1 MIHKIL
7 LFSIIILQS
16 INVYASDDPV
26 EKEDLGG
33 RYRIG
38 GNLGVFQV
46 WNKTSIPVFD
56 NDAGC
61 GTFSNGTRDSFY
73 AGLNFGYNII
83 DDFLVADVRALY
95 EERAVFLETTTACS
109 EYLNKITNKYEP
121 FVRLHTYDAKL
132 QYVAFDFGA
141 KIKPFYYVDGFSHLP
156 IYFRLGFEAGQP
168 LFSTNYVNTEEI
180 VSPETALFP
189 DDTKKHIVGQG
200 AISDA
205 GTAYGASFSLLADFR
220 LRSGMIITPEISYR
234 FGLNSIVSSSDWFAD
249 ILRIGFGV
257 SWEFG
262 ADKPEPE
269 PEPEIEIAKPEKE
282 IIIKKTPAITS
293 LTSGGL
299 SITETVVTQTYPLL
313 PYVFFDSASADLRTV
328 YKNADLT
335 AENSATYQLP
345 KSTLAIYYHFLDIV
359 GMRLTGNPDADI
371 TITGMTDGKELP
383 AAGKRLEIAKYRAV
397 AVADYLHDKW
407 GIARDRMKIKNMD
420 TPRLATSSEYREG
433 FQENRRVEIASNNS
447 DILKPIVHSKFVE
460 FHANKTELIFKT
472 EIEDAADVESWSFS
486 LDLPETAMI
495 YFEENG
501 RPSKNIK
508 VGLNQNQINRIGNEI
523 LKNNKNKNDV
533 NKNNVNKN
541 KNNVNKNKNKNNA
554 NKNIVSATLKI
565 RSKDGR
571 LVEKTVAIDIKRNR
585 NNFEIGRLNLIVFD
599 FDRSEIS
606 NQNKQMISEFIKAAI
621 KQSSK
626 SNITGSTDRLGEME
640 YNQSLSLDRAKS
652 VERYLRRIM
661 PEINIESVKGIGASN
676 LKYDN
681 NLPEGRF
688 YCRTVLIEVK
698 TPLKSN

>member
-26 EKEDLGG
+26 KKEDLSG

-61 GTFSNGTRDSFY
+61 GTFSNGTRGSFY

-83 DDFLVADVRALY
+83 DDFIVADVRALY
-95 EERAVFLETTTACS
+95 EERAAYLETTTACS

-141 KIKPFYYVDGFSHLP
+141 KIKPFYYVNGFSHLP
-156 IYFRLGFEAGQP
+156 IYVRFGFEAGQP

-180 VSPETALFP
+180 ISPANALFP
-189 DDTKKHIVGQG
+189 DDTKKHIVGKG

-205 GTAYGASFSLLADFR
+205 GTAYGASVSLLADFR

-234 FGLNSIVSSSDWFAD
+234 FGLNSIVANSDWFAD

-269 PEPEIEIAKPEKE
+269 PEIEKPEKE
-282 IIIKKTPAITS
+282 IIIKKSPAITS
-293 LTSGGL
+293 LTPDGL

-313 PYVFFDSASADLRTV
+313 PYVFFDSASVKLRAV
-328 YKNADLT
+328 YKNEDLS
-335 AENSATYQLP
+335 AENSDTYQLP
-345 KSTLAIYYHFLDIV
+345 KSTLAIYYHLLDIV
-359 GMRLTGNPDADI
+359 GMRLAGNPDVDI

-383 AAGKRLEIAKYRAV
+383 EAAERLEIAKYRAI

-407 GIARDRMKIKNMD
+407 GIDAERMKIRNRD
-420 TPRLATSSEYREG
+420 VPRLATSSEYPEG

-447 DILKPIVHSKFVE
+447 DVLKPIVHSKFVE
-460 FHANKTELIFKT
+460 FHANKNELLFKT
-472 EIEDAADVESWSFS
+472 KIEDAADVESWSFS
-486 LDLPETAMI
+486 LDLPERTI
-495 YFEENG
+495 VYFEENG

-508 VGLNQNQINRIGNEI
+508 IGLNQNQINRIGNEI
-523 LKNNKNKNDV
+523 LKNKNEIL
-533 NKNNVNKN
+533 KNNM
-541 KNNVNKNKNKNNA
+541 
-554 NKNIVSATLKI
+554 KNINDKLSANNNLSATLKI
-565 RSKDGR
+565 RTADGR
-571 LVEKTVAIDIKRNR
+571 LVRKTTAINIKRNR

-599 FDRSEIS
+599 FDKSEIS
-606 NQNKQMISEFIKAAI
+606 NQNKQMISQFIKSAI

-661 PEINIESVKGIGASN
+661 PEINIESVKGIGASE
-676 LKYDN
+676 LQYDN